1 MPNYPR
7 LRGLLHNVMYK
18 DVATVYR
25 LTSTQADDGSDDY
38 DDTETAVYEDMPCKL
53 SQYGKELGHNVTD
66 RAANLI
72 INLRVCC
79 SPEYEIRENDIFDIT
94 HNDQH
99 FIMRAG
105 KRFVY
110 PTHQEIPVKQTK
122 EAGNGYD
129 D

>member
-53 SQYGKELGHNVTD
+53 SQYGKELGPWTK
-66 RAANLI
+66 A
-72 INLRVCC
+72 
-79 SPEYEIRENDIFDIT
+79 S
-94 HNDQH
+94 
-99 FIMRAG
+99 G
-105 KRFVY
+105 KR
-110 PTHQEIPVKQTK
+110 
-122 EAGNGYD
+122 
-129 D
+129 